1 MDWRSQEEAQLWGHA
16 TPASKA
22 NKPTKRSAERWSHAL
37 IVCSTMSSWTY
48 TNCWL
53 HRHKMVTSTLSLSRT
68 HATCWPHRHKMVT
81 STSSLSSTT
90 TLMKPPPTDH
100 ATIHKLDRHSRPLSL
115 GHNHQP
121 GKQSRCSIPTSVANA
136 RQATPKEHRTTLSHY
151 TTPHQL
157 TPSTSSLPTRP

>member
-1 MDWRSQEEAQLWGHA
+1 MDWRSQEEAQLRGHA

-22 NKPTKRSAERWSHAL
+22 NKPAKRSAERWSHVP
-37 IVCSTMSSWTY
+37 IVRSTMSSRTHA
-48 TNCWL
+48 NCWP
-53 HRHKMVTSTLSLSRT
+53 HRHKMVTSTLSLS
-68 HATCWPHRHKMVT
+68 
-81 STSSLSSTT
+81 STT
-90 TLMKPPPTDH
+90 TLAKPPPTDH

-136 RQATPKEHRTTLSHY
+136 RQATPKEHRTTPSHY

-157 TPSTSSLPTRP
+157 TPSTSSLP